1 VAGFGKP
8 DHANDSRDVLR
19 VRLARSIVAT
29 REQPDVTNHRTLAV
43 PALLGLLVSG
53 CATPPIQPSPPS
65 ASVAAALAV
74 PAAAPPK
81 LKNVI
86 VMIGDGMGYNHLDL
100 ASLYHRG
107 TSAAQVAVDPG
118 TGVVTRQP
126 STPDGALADFD
137 QALAMRTSQAGR
149 EYEPAQAWSSF
160 RWVLK
165 KPTDSAAAATAIATG
180 TKTRNGSIGVDVD
193 KDPLTNLTETA
204 IGNGRAA
211 GVVTSVAFSHATPA
225 AFSAHDTDRGDY
237 ADIANDQ
244 LRSGLTVVMGAGHPQ
259 YTKNHNKRS
268 KARYTYLSKAAWTNL
283 RKERT
288 PFTLTTSL
296 ADFEALTEG
305 DTPERV
311 FGVAQVA
318 STLQQKRSGST
329 RTPYA
334 AKRNGVPTLATMTRG
349 ALNVLDNDPNGLFLM
364 VEGGAIDWAA
374 HANQTGR
381 VIEETQSF
389 LDSVAAVEEWVE
401 TNSSWDETLLV
412 VTADHETGYLT
423 GRGANPGWTP
433 ITGAA
438 GTVPAVTWRTDEHT
452 ASLVP
457 FYARGLGSTDL
468 AARATHTDPVR
479 GRYLDNTAL
488 AKVVRALWG

>member
-8 DHANDSRDVLR
+8 DHANDSRDGLR
-19 VRLARSIVAT
+19 VGLARSIVAT

-53 CATPPIQPSPPS
+53 FATPPIQPTPVS
-65 ASVAAALAV
+65 ATVGVPAVAA
-74 PAAAPPK
+74 PS

-86 VMIGDGMGYNHLDL
+86 VMIGDGMGFNQLDV

-107 TSAAQVAVDPG
+107 TSTAQVLVDPD

-126 STPDGALADFD
+126 STPDAVLADFD
-137 QALAMRTSQAGR
+137 QALALRTSQYGR
-149 EYEPAQAWSSF
+149 EYDPAQAWSSF
-160 RWVLK
+160 RWVLN

-180 TKTRNGSIGVDVD
+180 TKTRNGSIGVDTD
-193 KDPLTNLTETA
+193 NDPLPNLTETA
-204 IGNGRAA
+204 IGHGRAA

-225 AFSAHDTDRGDY
+225 AFSAHDTDRDDY

-244 LRSGLTVVMGAGHPQ
+244 LRSGLTVVMGAGHPRF
-259 YTKNHNKRS
+259 TRNHNKRS
-268 KARYTYLSKAAWTNL
+268 RARYTYLSKTAWTKL
-283 RKERT
+283 RDGRT

-296 ADFEALTEG
+296 ADFEALAEG
-305 DTPERV
+305 DTPGRV

-329 RTPYA
+329 STPYA
-334 AKRNGVPTLATMTRG
+334 AKRNSVPTLATMTRG
-349 ALNVLDNDPNGLFLM
+349 ALNVLDNDPDGLFLM

-381 VIEETQSF
+381 LIEETRSF

-423 GRGANPGWTP
+423 GRGADPGWTP
-433 ITGAA
+433 ITGRA
-438 GTVPAVTWRTDEHT
+438 GTVPAVSWHTDEHT

-457 FYARGLGSTDL
+457 FYARGLGSAEL